1 MYQKMPNKR
10 LKRTNIRCHLFCKE
24 TQKSRHQTFAR
35 LAGRYMPIL
44 KWSLQMRKVVVFEK
58 VKHWLLGGVDL
69 ELLNEQITEM
79 EKDGWNLVSV
89 TANTHL
95 FGGICSFNLLIES
108 VDN

>member
-1 MYQKMPNKR
+1 MVGILLAEKTL
-10 LKRTNIRCHLFCKE
+10 LKSPYVK
-24 TQKSRHQTFAR
+24 
-35 LAGRYMPIL
+35 RYMPIL

-58 VKHWLLGGVDL
+58 VKHWLLSGVDL